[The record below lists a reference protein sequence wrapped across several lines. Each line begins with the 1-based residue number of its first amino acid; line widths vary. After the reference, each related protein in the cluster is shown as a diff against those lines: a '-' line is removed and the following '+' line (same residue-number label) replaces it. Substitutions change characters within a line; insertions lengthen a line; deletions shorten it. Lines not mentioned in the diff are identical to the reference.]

1 MTQKPQSPEQP
12 QSTEWIVIT
21 GAPSSGKTSVI
32 NDLKAR
38 GYNVQDEVAREY
50 IEACI
55 ARGLSIH
62 DIRADGGCD
71 LQQQIL
77 RLKAEREAALAPH
90 ETVFL
95 DRGIPDSMTYFRLAG
110 LDVAAAKAAAGR
122 FRYDAVFLFDRLPVI
137 NDGIRVESEVMAHEI
152 DKMLM
157 QDYRSLGYDPVRVP
171 VMPIVKR
178 TDFILNFL
186 QLPVKQAVSP

>member
-1 MTQKPQSPEQP
+1 MPQQTSP

-32 NDLKAR
+32 NDLKSR

-55 ARGLSIH
+55 ARGLSMQ
-62 DIRADGGCD
+62 DIRANGGCD

-77 RLKAEREAALAPH
+77 RLKTEREAALSPGDL
-90 ETVFL
+90 VFL
-95 DRGIPDSMTYFRLAG
+95 DRGIPDSMAYFRIAG

-122 FRYDAVFLFDRLPVI
+122 FRYDAVFLFERLPIV
-137 NDGIRVESEVMAHEI
+137 NDGVRVEDEMLADEI
-152 DKMLM
+152 HIMLM

-171 VMPIVKR
+171 VMPVAKR